1 LDVSATTKAN
11 DSRGID
17 FRLPGRQITP

>member
-1 LDVSATTKAN
+1 LDVPATTKAN

-17 FRLPGRQITP
+17 FRLPGRQTTP